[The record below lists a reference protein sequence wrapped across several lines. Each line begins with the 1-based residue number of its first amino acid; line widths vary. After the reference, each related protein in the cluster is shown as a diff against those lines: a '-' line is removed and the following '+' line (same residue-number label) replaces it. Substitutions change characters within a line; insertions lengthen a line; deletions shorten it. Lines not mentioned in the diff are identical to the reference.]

1 MAQQKPFP
9 IDPEL
14 TAIAINYRNKQN
26 IADQVMPRI
35 SPLGKEE
42 FKYFKYNLK
51 DGFTV
56 PDTKVGRRSQ
66 VNEIEFTGEE
76 VDSSTDDYG
85 LEDPIPQVDIDSAM
99 GSQHNP
105 LQRSTEMLTDIID
118 LGREVR
124 VANIVMSTASYAPTN
139 VQVLT
144 AADKIDAFATSDP
157 LEMLEDALNQ
167 MVMRANTAVLPQ
179 GVWSVLRRHPK
190 INKAVNA
197 NSGDTGLATL
207 HAVAEMLELEQI
219 LIGRSWANVANIGQ
233 APDLQR
239 AWQGGIALLHLNQL
253 ADNRTGTTWGFTA
266 PYKTRVVTQK
276 FDDKIGLRGGIRV
289 RVGEGVKEVV
299 SAPDLGYFLSDVLT

>member
-124 VANIVMSTASYAPTN
+124 VANIVMNTASYAPTN

-144 AADKIDAFATSDP
+144 AADKIDAFTTSDP